1 MSVALRSAPVARAT
15 AVQPGFVLGVAL
27 VAALS
32 VGCAGTP
39 AQPPQC
45 RGQSVPINAPARAAA
60 VAAPVT
66 APASAGAAGGQ

>member
-15 AVQPGFVLGVAL
+15 AVRRGFVLGVAL
-27 VAALS
+27 VAACS

-45 RGQSVPINAPARAAA
+45 RGQSVPINAPARAVV

-66 APASAGAAGGQ
+66 AAAFEGAAGGQ